1 VHVPLGAEYPTPDM
15 PLITVPQIL
24 SPDFAREMAPR
35 LPVIKEGQ
43 FAAQPGKQLYISFTL
58 GRAAFYQTYRVEE
71 IARLAC
77 RYKTLLW
84 IGQTMNIHRY
94 WGGQLRTVYE
104 RVNTGRIEPVSPET
118 WANVFQDI
126 VYRVA
131 RCYGRYSV
139 VVGRGLGK
147 VAGDCVVRTLVIA
160 VGVGCAGG
168 VVGVVVGTIV

>member
-1 VHVPLGAEYPTPDM
+1 MATQPQTNPFEGREGVHVPLGAEYPTPDM

-126 VYRVA
+126 VRSQESLPSSDGKKMLLTQAGLLYLRNDFA
-131 RCYGRYSV
+131 RKR
-139 VVGRGLGK
+139 R
-147 VAGDCVVRTLVIA
+147 R
-160 VGVGCAGG
+160 
-168 VVGVVVGTIV
+168 